1 MAIPSQLYLRAE
13 AAELLHVSQDTVKR
27 LVASGRLVETWVSDR
42 SPRITAESIEA
53 HIAANTV
60 SKVS

>member
-1 MAIPSQLYLRAE
+1 MPIPSRLFDRAE

-53 HIAANTV
+53 HLAANTV
-60 SKVS
+60 RSEP

>member
-1 MAIPSQLYLRAE
+1 MAIRFYTPEETADLLR
-13 AAELLHVSQDTVKR
+13 VSRDTVRR
-27 LVASGRLVETWVSDR
+27 LVERGDLVETWVSDR

-60 SKVS
+60 RSEP